1 MHVFSIASGVAWIV
15 FFAVVAHAQQHDT
28 VSLQSFSSSNYFLRG
43 LQDEDTTV
51 SPAPTTTPLPTCTA
65 VGDEPFQSTV
75 YTMIQYEGPNF
86 DFNNIT
92 TLQQL
97 ETTYQAAYNSYQLCH
112 DRYRNAFKTIGLTFV
127 LSADLQR
134 KQYLIGSRMQTNT
147 KPTTCPGPGRVP
159 RLYEDR
165 NRTNTANDVTPEED
179 CMCYGPWNMTFMDT
193 YNTLLHDLPVEE
205 TTIGVNQTVIGV
217 QQLCVNANCTPGTT
231 QITFSNSTDEGVRLP
246 CNATA
251 RPTGQPTKR
260 PSKKPTKKPTKRR
273 TLVVGYMEMWNIGP
287 ALSRRIHTVCWIFFF
302 FFSLS
307 V

>member
-1 MHVFSIASGVAWIV
+1 MTVSSVVSCAARIF
-15 FFAVVAHAQQHDT
+15 FFAIVAHAQQHDI
-28 VSLQSFSSSNYFLRG
+28 SASFSSSSNFLRG
-43 LQDEDTTV
+43 LQEEATV

-75 YTMIQYEGPNF
+75 YTMISYDGPNF

-97 ETTYQAAYNSYQLCH
+97 EVAYHDAYNSYQVCQ
-112 DRYRNAFKTIGLTFV
+112 DRYSNAFKTIGLTFV

-147 KPTTCPGPGRVP
+147 KPTTCTGPGRVP
-159 RLYEDR
+159 RVYEDR
-165 NRTNTANDVTPEED
+165 NRTNNGPEVTPEED
-179 CMCYGPWNMTFMDT
+179 CLCYGPWNITFMDT
-193 YNTLLHDLPVEE
+193 YNTFLQDIPVEK

-251 RPTGQPTKR
+251 RPTSKPTKR

-273 TLVVGYMEMWNIGP
+273 TLVVGYMEMWDIVQ
-287 ALSRRIHTVCWIFFF
+287 ALFRRIHTFC
-302 FFSLS
+302 
-307 V
+307 